1 MDTLAKIFN
10 EMHSLINI
18 FMIHPLRDNPPH
30 GATPLNIY
38 IFCFFFRIRNSGRRR
53 PPKRTYPTARCAFYR
68 RQWTVNCG
76 KCHTPPHPTQK
87 KNGAFLGS
95 TLYTSYTM
103 YELCGP
109 PSLKNLEFQN
119 SFPASGGS
127 TEWAMNDAHCWQ
139 ADRRRR
145 SSYSNFQEA
154 GVAD

>member
-1 MDTLAKIFN
+1 
-10 EMHSLINI
+10 
-18 FMIHPLRDNPPH
+18 
-30 GATPLNIY
+30 
-38 IFCFFFRIRNSGRRR
+38 
-53 PPKRTYPTARCAFYR
+53 
-68 RQWTVNCG
+68 
-76 KCHTPPHPTQK
+76 
-87 KNGAFLGS
+87 
-95 TLYTSYTM
+95 M

-154 GVAD
+154 GGLRIRGGSQGEDPGPGPGAASLTGSV